1 MITYFYSI
9 KNNYLFHLRKYFEL
23 VLNPAEGRKMQ
34 PVKKKKAE
42 ENKTSSRIT
51 TPESINLRGSH
62 LNSSNHLRRSPAP

>member
-23 VLNPAEGRKMQ
+23 VLNPAEGRKSQ
-34 PVKKKKAE
+34 PVKKKEKADRT
-42 ENKTSSRIT
+42 NTRIT

-62 LNSSNHLRRSPAP
+62 LNNSNHLRRSPAP